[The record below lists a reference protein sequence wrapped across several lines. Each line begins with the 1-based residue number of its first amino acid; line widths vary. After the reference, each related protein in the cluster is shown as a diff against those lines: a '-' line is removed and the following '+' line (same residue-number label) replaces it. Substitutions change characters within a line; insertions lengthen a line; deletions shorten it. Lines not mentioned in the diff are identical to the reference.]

1 MSKQPKDKL
10 QQYAL
15 FDGKTVLVTGGT
27 GTIGSEIVMQLV
39 SNFNPKAIRILS
51 NDENGLFNLQQ
62 ELSSHTNVRFLFG
75 DVRDK
80 DRMRMA
86 CESVDIVFHA
96 AALKHVPI
104 CEYNPF
110 EAVRTNVI
118 GTQNLV
124 EAALLENVER
134 FILISTDKAVNP
146 TSAMGA
152 SKLLCEKLVVEACS
166 YKGSRRT
173 KFSCVRFGNVLG
185 SRGSVTEVFKRQIA
199 LGEPVTVTSR
209 EMTRFIM
216 LVSQAVS
223 LVFKAVELAEGGE
236 TFILK
241 MPCLRILDLAEV
253 MIDNLVDKSGVLSN
267 VCEAKIVGV
276 RHGEKLHEELMTS
289 YESNNCIEAA
299 DMFIVPSLLNN
310 TVNFT
315 KTETTTP
322 RGYLSKN
329 VTPLSKSEIQNLL
342 KKATII

>member
-1 MSKQPKDKL
+1 MSKQQKDDL
-10 QQYAL
+10 QHYAL
-15 FDGKTVLVTGGT
+15 FESKTILVTGGT
-27 GTIGSEIVMQLV
+27 GTIGSEIVQQLV
-39 SNFNPKAIRILS
+39 TRFHPKAVRVLS

-62 ELSSHTNVRFLFG
+62 QLYSHKNLRFLFG

-86 CESVDIVFHA
+86 CESVDIIFHT

-110 EAVRTNVI
+110 EAVRTNVV

-124 EAALLENVER
+124 EVSLLENVER

-185 SRGSVTEVFKRQIA
+185 SRGSVTEVFKRQIES
-199 LGEPVTVTSR
+199 GKPVTVTSN

-216 LVSQAVS
+216 LVSQAVD
-223 LVFKAVELAEGGE
+223 LVFKAVASADGGE

-241 MPCLRILDLAEV
+241 MPCIRISDLAEV
-253 MIDNLVDKSGVLSN
+253 MIKNFDSN
-267 VCEAKIVGV
+267 HKVSTNNSKAKIVGV
-276 RHGEKLHEELMTS
+276 RNGEKIHEELMTP
-289 YESNNCIEAA
+289 YEANTCVEAT
-299 DMFIVPSLLNN
+299 DMFIVYSPFSDPPRVTNN
-310 TVNFT
+310 DTRKVH
-315 KTETTTP
+315 
-322 RGYLSKN
+322 GYSSKSI
-329 VTPLSKSEIQNLL
+329 TPLSKSAIQNLL
-342 KKATII
+342 KEASII